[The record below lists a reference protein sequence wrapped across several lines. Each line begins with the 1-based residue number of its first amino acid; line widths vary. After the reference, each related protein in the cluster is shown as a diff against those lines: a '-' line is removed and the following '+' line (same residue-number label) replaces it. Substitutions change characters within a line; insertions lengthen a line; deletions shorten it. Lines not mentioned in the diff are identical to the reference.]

1 MEKALAHCKT
11 ALKFASSSLAC
22 FLLDYLLFLLFAWG
36 TRSLAW
42 GLVGSNIAARLVSA
56 CFNDSLNKYL
66 VFHGGGRTSQD
77 LPQYVLLAAGI
88 LTAST
93 DRPGPAGATS
103 QADHRDD
110 PVCGQLFRADT
121 GDLPGKETKKRGA
134 HDPCTRIRNPLR
146 PPEAA
151 DPLPC
156 FWRRIFWPRPF
167 WSSATTTFCTRRPSG
182 G

>member
-66 VFHGGGRTSQD
+66 VFHEGGRTSQD
-77 LPQYVLLAAGI
+77 LPQYILLAAGI
-88 LTAST
+88 LTANSVLLHGLT
-93 DRPGPAGATS
+93 ALGLPAPLAKLITEMTLFAVS
-103 QADHRDD
+103 FSVQT
-110 PVCGQLFRADT
+110 PVIFREKK
-121 GDLPGKETKKRGA
+121 PKKEERTIHVHA
-134 HDPCTRIRNPLR
+134 
-146 PPEAA
+146 
-151 DPLPC
+151 
-156 FWRRIFWPRPF
+156 
-167 WSSATTTFCTRRPSG
+167 
-182 G
+182 